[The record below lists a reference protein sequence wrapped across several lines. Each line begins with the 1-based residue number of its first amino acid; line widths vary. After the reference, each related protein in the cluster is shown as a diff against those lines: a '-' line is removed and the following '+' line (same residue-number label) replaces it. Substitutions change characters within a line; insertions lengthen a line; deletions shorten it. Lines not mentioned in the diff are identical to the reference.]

1 MIKLTGKKV
10 LITGGSRGIGK
21 ATAIM
26 FAQAGADIAFTYQNN
41 QDQAGKVLEEINQL
55 RRTGLAL
62 QGDVASFED
71 VKRNVDQVVHQF
83 GRIDIL
89 VNNAGI
95 WEYGAVNEMSPEQWQ
110 RTMDINLNSV
120 FYFTRL
126 VTPVMI
132 KQKFGRIIHIASTA
146 GQRGEAFYSH
156 YAASKGAVISFTK
169 SLAPELAQHNILVNC
184 VAPGWVKTDMAAKA
198 LVEEKK
204 Q

>member
-21 ATAIM
+21 AAAIM
-26 FAQAGADIAFTYQNN
+26 FAQAGADIAFTYQKN

-71 VKRNVDQVVHQF
+71 VKNNVDQVIHQF

-95 WEYGAVNEMSPEQWQ
+95 WEYGAVHEMSPEQW
-110 RTMDINLNSV
+110 L
-120 FYFTRL
+120 
-126 VTPVMI
+126 
-132 KQKFGRIIHIASTA
+132 
-146 GQRGEAFYSH
+146 
-156 YAASKGAVISFTK
+156 
-169 SLAPELAQHNILVNC
+169 
-184 VAPGWVKTDMAAKA
+184 
-198 LVEEKK
+198 
-204 Q
+204 